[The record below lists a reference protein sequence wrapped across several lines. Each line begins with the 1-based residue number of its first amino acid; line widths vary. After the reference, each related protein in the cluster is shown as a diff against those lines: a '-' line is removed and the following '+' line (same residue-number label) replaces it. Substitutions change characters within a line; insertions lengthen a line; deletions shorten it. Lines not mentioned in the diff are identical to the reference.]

1 MAAATDKNRAYARSV
16 RHVLS
21 ALGYSEQPAGPPP
34 LSEQPEQPDLVHA
47 LLFRQATPA
56 NEALGLVWE
65 GAERLLRQELSDYG
79 ITGVERVNLSAPT
92 ALASAYSEAA
102 RALGLHRVA
111 LFQRRGP
118 EPFSLRVAL
127 LSPPA
132 IIASGEVLEQKA
144 ALDFAVGSALAAAMP
159 THALLFGMPEAK
171 TRELLDGLLLAFG
184 PPRRAPEEAAAV
196 ASMAEMLWQT
206 IPARDQ
212 RRLRQLCEDPG
223 RMSYEDALRSARRAA
238 RRAGLFVSGDLGAS
252 LQRMAGDREG
262 GAAADTQELVRIC
275 RGTAGGRDLFGL
287 AIGPEFA
294 EMRWQRRPSNM
305 PASDAWGTLR

>member
-1 MAAATDKNRAYARSV
+1 M
-16 RHVLS
+16 
-21 ALGYSEQPAGPPP
+21 
-34 LSEQPEQPDLVHA
+34 
-47 LLFRQATPA
+47 LFRQATPA

-79 ITGVERVNLSAPT
+79 ITGVERVNLAAPT
-92 ALASAYSEAA
+92 ALASAYSDAA

-159 THALLFGMPEAK
+159 AHALLFGMPEVKA
-171 TRELLDGLLLAFG
+171 RELLDGLLLAFG
-184 PPRRAPEEAAAV
+184 PPRRAPEGAAAV
-196 ASMAEMLWQT
+196 AAVAEMLWQA

-212 RRLRQLCEDPG
+212 RRLRQLCEDPE
-223 RMSYEDALRSARRAA
+223 RMSYEDALRSARRTA
-238 RRAGLFVSGDLGAS
+238 RLASSPSADLSG
-252 LQRMAGDREG
+252 
-262 GAAADTQELVRIC
+262 
-275 RGTAGGRDLFGL
+275 RGIPSA
-287 AIGPEFA
+287 PK
-294 EMRWQRRPSNM
+294 RRPRTAPCSFRPFRRLSN
-305 PASDAWGTLR
+305 SRVKQK